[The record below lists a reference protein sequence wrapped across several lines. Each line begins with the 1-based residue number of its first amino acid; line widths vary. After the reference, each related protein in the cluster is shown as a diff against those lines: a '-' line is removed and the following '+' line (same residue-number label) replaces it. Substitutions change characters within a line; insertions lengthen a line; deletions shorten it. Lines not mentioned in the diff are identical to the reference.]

1 MEDEVRPEERSRASD
16 TDSSTNSPRSSHS
29 GRLLTNSVRVFAA
42 EALMV
47 PSGLVVAAYLARR
60 LEPDGYGF
68 FLLALTITVWVE
80 WSVVSLF
87 ARQTI
92 KLVSEADDWRGIGA
106 TAVRQSLFTSLLAGV
121 ALCIAAYP
129 LARLLDA
136 PPLGAYLCL
145 FALDIP
151 LFALART
158 HRNILVGLEEVDE
171 RALVAAARW
180 IVRPILI
187 VILVESDLSIAG
199 AILGSVCAT
208 LAELLLLRR
217 YVRPS
222 FARPRDIP
230 ARTVWRGAAP
240 LALAAMSL
248 RLFNRVDLIALKAL
262 GGTAIAAGIYGAA
275 QQVALLPNL
284 FGLSFAPLL
293 MATLARLLRRDKLD
307 EARET
312 ARDAM
317 RAVMLLLPLA
327 SLVAG
332 AAPELASLLFGEKFA
347 HAATP
352 LAVLIF
358 GALALLMV
366 SVATSIFTAANLPT
380 RTFQLTAPLVL
391 AAAAGHFFVIPRFG
405 IFGAAVV
412 TTVVATFGALV
423 AVLLVHQLWQVAPPA
438 LTALRAAL
446 VSVAAYLLAVYVP
459 APGWL
464 VALKLCAGALLCA
477 LALLSLGE
485 FTKTEIASLRS
496 LLQRG
501 NKNQSQT

>member
-1 MEDEVRPEERSRASD
+1 
-16 TDSSTNSPRSSHS
+16 
-29 GRLLTNSVRVFAA
+29 VRVFAA

-47 PSGLVVAAYLARR
+47 PSGLIVAAYLARR
-60 LEPDGYGF
+60 LEPDGYGLF
-68 FLLALTITVWVE
+68 VLALTITVWVE

-92 KLVSEADDWRGIGA
+92 KLVSEADDWRGVGA
-106 TAVRQSLFTSLLAGV
+106 AAVRQSLFASLLAGV
-121 ALCIAAYP
+121 ALCVAAYP
-129 LARLLDA
+129 LAHLLGA
-136 PPLGAYLCL
+136 PALGAYLCL

-158 HRNILVGLEEVDE
+158 HRNILVGLEETDE

-187 VILVESDLSIAG
+187 VLLVECGLSIPG
-199 AILGSVCAT
+199 AIMGSLCAT

-222 FARPRDIP
+222 FARPRDVP

-248 RLFNRVDLIALKAL
+248 RLFNRIDLIALKAL
-262 GGTAIAAGIYGAA
+262 GGTAVAAGIYGAA

-293 MATLARLLRRDKLD
+293 MATLARLLRRGKLE
-307 EARET
+307 EARQT
-312 ARDAM
+312 AGDAM

-332 AAPELASLLFGEKFA
+332 CAPEIAPLLFGAKFA
-347 HAATP
+347 SAALP

-366 SVATSIFTAANLPT
+366 SVATSIFTAASLPS
-380 RTFQLTAPLVL
+380 RTFQLTAPLVIV
-391 AAAAGHFFVIPRFG
+391 AAVGHLFAIPRFG
-405 IFGAAVV
+405 LIGAAIV

-423 AVLLVHQLWQVAPPA
+423 AVLLVYQLWRVAPPR
-438 LTALRAAL
+438 LSVLRAAL
-446 VSVAAYLLAVYVP
+446 VSVAAYLLVIYIP
-459 APGWL
+459 TTGWW
-464 VALKLCAGALLCA
+464 VALKLCGGAALCA

-485 FTKTEIASLRS
+485 FTKQETALLRS
-496 LLQRG
+496 LARR
-501 NKNQSQT
+501 KRTT

>member
-1 MEDEVRPEERSRASD
+1 MGDEVRPEERSRASD
-16 TDSSTNSPRSSHS
+16 TDSSPNTPRSSHS
-29 GRLLTNSVRVFAA
+29 GRLLTNSVRVFVA

-47 PSGLVVAAYLARR
+47 PSGLIVAAYLARH
-60 LEPDGYGF
+60 LEPDGYGLF
-68 FLLALTITVWVE
+68 VLALTITVWVE

-92 KLVSEADDWRGIGA
+92 KLVSEADDWRGVGA
-106 TAVRQSLFTSLLAGV
+106 AAVRQSLFTSLLAGV
-121 ALCIAAYP
+121 ALCVAAYP
-129 LARLLDA
+129 LAYLLDA
-136 PPLGAYLCL
+136 PLLGAYLCL

-187 VILVESDLSIAG
+187 VLLVECGLSIAG
-199 AILGSVCAT
+199 AITGSVCAT

-222 FARPRDIP
+222 FARPENIP

-248 RLFNRVDLIALKAL
+248 RLFNRIDLIALKAL
-262 GGTAIAAGIYGAA
+262 GGTAVAAGIYGAA

-293 MATLARLLRRDKLD
+293 MATLARLLRRDKLE

-312 ARDAM
+312 AGDAM
-317 RAVMLLLPLA
+317 RAVVLLLPLA

-332 AAPELASLLFGEKFA
+332 AAPELAPLLFGEKFA
-347 HAATP
+347 AAAAP

-366 SVATSIFTAANLPT
+366 SVATSIFTAASLPS
-380 RTFQLTAPLVL
+380 RAFQLTAPLVL
-391 AAAAGHFFVIPRFG
+391 SAAIAHFFVIPRFG
-405 IFGAAVV
+405 MFGAAIV
-412 TTVVATFGALV
+412 TTAVATSGALA
-423 AVLLVHQLWQVAPPA
+423 AVLLVYQLWRVAPPR
-438 LTALRAAL
+438 LTLLRAVL
-446 VSVAAYLLAVYVP
+446 VSIAAYALAAYVP
-459 APGWL
+459 TAGWW
-464 VALKLCAGALLCA
+464 VVLKLCSGAALCA
-477 LALLSLGE
+477 LALLSSGE
-485 FTKTEIASLRS
+485 FTKQEIA
-496 LLQRG
+496 LLSTLIRR
-501 NKNQSQT
+501 KS

>member
-1 MEDEVRPEERSRASD
+1 MKLRREKQSRV
-16 TDSSTNSPRSSHS
+16 SSEPSSLIPPPS
-29 GRLLTNSVRVFAA
+29 SLSSRLLTNSVRVFAA

-47 PSGLVVAAYLARR
+47 PSGLLVAAYLARR
-60 LEPDGYGF
+60 LEPEGYGLF
-68 FLLALTITVWVE
+68 VLALMITVWVE

-92 KLVSEADDWRGIGA
+92 KLVSEADDWQGVGA
-106 TAVRQSLFTSLLAGV
+106 AAVRQSLLTSLLAA
-121 ALCIAAYP
+121 ALLCVAAYP
-129 LARLLDA
+129 LAFLLDA
-136 PPLGAYLCL
+136 PQLAAYLCL

-187 VILVESDLSIAG
+187 VLLVECGLSIAG
-199 AILGSVCAT
+199 AITGSLFAT

-222 FARPRDIP
+222 FRRPVDVP

-248 RLFNRVDLIALKAL
+248 RLFNRIDLIALKAL
-262 GGTAIAAGIYGAA
+262 GGAAIAAGIYGAA

-284 FGLSFAPLL
+284 FGLSFTPLL
-293 MATLARLLRRDKLD
+293 MATLARLLRRGKLD
-307 EARET
+307 AARAT

-317 RAVMLLLPLA
+317 RGVVLLLPMA

-332 AAPELASLLFGEKFA
+332 SAPELAPLLFGEKFA
-347 HAATP
+347 HAALP

-366 SVATSIFTAANLPT
+366 SVATSIFTAASLPS

-391 AAAAGHFFVIPRFG
+391 VAAVGHLILIPRLG
-405 IFGAAVV
+405 ILGAALV
-412 TTVVATFGALV
+412 TTIVATLGALV
-423 AVLLVHQLWQVAPPA
+423 AVVLVYQLWRVTPPPA
-438 LTALRAAL
+438 TVLRAAL
-446 VSVAAYLLAVYVP
+446 VSVAAYMLVVYIP
-459 APGWL
+459 TPGWL
-464 VALKLCAGALLCA
+464 VAVKLCGGVVLCA

-485 FTKTEIASLRS
+485 FTKQEIASLRS
-496 LLQRG
+496 LMRRG
-501 NKNQSQT
+501 HKS